1 MSMAEILDK
10 LSILIED
17 IIAALGYPG
26 ITLVMFLENIFPPI
40 PSEIVM
46 PFAGFLVADNG
57 EMTFP
62 GIVIAGALGSV
73 LGALVIYYVGV
84 WADDLVIR
92 RFIRRY
98 GRYFTVSEQDLDRA
112 LSFFDR
118 YGEAIVFFGRL
129 IPIIRSLISLPAGM
143 KRMPLRRFLLFTALG
158 TAIWTALLSAAG
170 VILKENWED
179 ILTFIDTYQMVTLV
193 VVGAAVLV
201 LVIRRYWSVWSQRSH
216 LDLLQD
222 GDR

>member
-62 GIVIAGALGSV
+62 GIVIAGTLGSV

-84 WADDLVIR
+84 WANDLVIR

-201 LVIRRYWSVWSQRSH
+201 LVIRRYWSVWTHRSH

>member
-1 MSMAEILDK
+1 MAEILDK

-62 GIVIAGALGSV
+62 GIVIAGTLGSV

-92 RFIRRY
+92 RFVRRY

-201 LVIRRYWSVWSQRSH
+201 LVIRRYWSVWTHRSH

>member
-1 MSMAEILDK
+1 VSMAEILDK

-84 WADDLVIR
+84 WANDLVIR

-201 LVIRRYWSVWSQRSH
+201 LVIRRYWSVWTHRSH

>member
-62 GIVIAGALGSV
+62 GIVIAGTLGSV

-158 TAIWTALLSAAG
+158 TSIWTALLSAAG

-179 ILTFIDTYQMVTLV
+179 ILTFIDTYQMITLV

-201 LVIRRYWSVWSQRSH
+201 LVIRRYWSVWTQRSH

>member
-62 GIVIAGALGSV
+62 GIVIAGTLGSV
-73 LGALVIYYVGV
+73 LGALVIYHVGV

-92 RFIRRY
+92 RFVRHY

-201 LVIRRYWSVWSQRSH
+201 LVIRRYWSVWTHRSH

>member
-62 GIVIAGALGSV
+62 GIVIAGTLGSV
-73 LGALVIYYVGV
+73 LGALVIYHVGV

-201 LVIRRYWSVWSQRSH
+201 LVIRRYWSVWTQRSH

>member
-201 LVIRRYWSVWSQRSH
+201 LVIRRYWSVWTHRSH

>member
-1 MSMAEILDK
+1 MAEILDK

-62 GIVIAGALGSV
+62 GIVIAGTLGSV

-158 TAIWTALLSAAG
+158 TSIWTALLSAAG

-179 ILTFIDTYQMVTLV
+179 ILTFIDTYQMITLV

-201 LVIRRYWSVWSQRSH
+201 LVIRRYWSVWTQRSH

>member
-179 ILTFIDTYQMVTLV
+179 ILTLIDSYQMVTLV

>member
-1 MSMAEILDK
+1 MAEILDK

-62 GIVIAGALGSV
+62 GIVIAGTLGSV

-201 LVIRRYWSVWSQRSH
+201 LVIRRYWSVWTHRSH

>member
-62 GIVIAGALGSV
+62 GIVIAGTLGSV

-201 LVIRRYWSVWSQRSH
+201 LVIRRYWSVWTHRSH

>member
-112 LSFFDR
+112 LSFFHR

-158 TAIWTALLSAAG
+158 TSIWTALLSAAG

-179 ILTFIDTYQMVTLV
+179 ILTLIDSYQMVTLV

>member
-92 RFIRRY
+92 RFVRRY

-201 LVIRRYWSVWSQRSH
+201 LVIRRYWSVWTHRSH

>member
-62 GIVIAGALGSV
+62 GIVIAGTLGSV

-201 LVIRRYWSVWSQRSH
+201 LVIRRYWSVWTQRSH

>member
-1 MSMAEILDK
+1 VSMAEILDK

-201 LVIRRYWSVWSQRSH
+201 LVIRRYWSVWTHRSH

>member
-1 MSMAEILDK
+1 MAEILDK

-201 LVIRRYWSVWSQRSH
+201 LVIRRYWSVWTHRSH

>member
-1 MSMAEILDK
+1 VSMAEILDK

>member
-1 MSMAEILDK
+1 VSMAEILDK

-201 LVIRRYWSVWSQRSH
+201 LVIRRYWSVWTQRSH

>member
-62 GIVIAGALGSV
+62 GIVIAGTLGSV

-92 RFIRRY
+92 RFVRRY

-201 LVIRRYWSVWSQRSH
+201 LVIRRYWSVWTHRSH

>member
-1 MSMAEILDK
+1 MAEILDK

-62 GIVIAGALGSV
+62 GIVIAGTLGSV

-158 TAIWTALLSAAG
+158 TSIWTALLSAAG

-179 ILTFIDTYQMVTLV
+179 ILTFIDTYQMITLV

-201 LVIRRYWSVWSQRSH
+201 LVIRRYSSVWIQRSH

>member
-112 LSFFDR
+112 LTFFDR

-201 LVIRRYWSVWSQRSH
+201 LVIRRYWSVWTHRSH

>member
-1 MSMAEILDK
+1 MAEILDK

-201 LVIRRYWSVWSQRSH
+201 LVIRRYWSVWTQRSH